1 MTMQTLKLAGKP
13 YVLVPEKDFRKIVD
27 RLERYDAE
35 EQRDARIV
43 RKRLKNKQPLIP
55 LAQVK
60 KQLGL

>member
-43 RKRLKNKQPLIP
+43 RKRLKNKQALIP